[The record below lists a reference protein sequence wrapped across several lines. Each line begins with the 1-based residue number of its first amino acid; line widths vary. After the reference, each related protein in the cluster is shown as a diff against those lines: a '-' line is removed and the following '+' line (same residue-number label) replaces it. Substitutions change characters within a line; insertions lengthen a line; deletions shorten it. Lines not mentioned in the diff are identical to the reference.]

1 MASGAGAAAA
11 PAAEAAGAAPAGR
24 GCYLVRT
31 EENSGTLYACWS
43 ETVVE
48 GAIAY
53 TSPRKAVPKFKFNQR
68 GGKNELKR
76 GLGGPLI
83 KNYYQGWAEFVKNYV
98 KAFDGSLILY
108 PPLAA
113 AEASSPGAL
122 DVGLFLLQADQR
134 VKKIAANELVETV
147 DGVQAVAATNFN
159 ASVFPDGITVATPL
173 FLEKGNAQGASIAL
187 Q

>member
-1 MASGAGAAAA
+1 MGPSAFEQARLRIHATTALGTLNLRFCPRRLMASGAGAAAA

-83 KNYYQGWAEFVKNYV
+83 KNYYQ
-98 KAFDGSLILY
+98 DH
-108 PPLAA
+108 
-113 AEASSPGAL
+113 
-122 DVGLFLLQADQR
+122 
-134 VKKIAANELVETV
+134 
-147 DGVQAVAATNFN
+147 
-159 ASVFPDGITVATPL
+159 
-173 FLEKGNAQGASIAL
+173 EKTTRG
-187 Q
+187 

>member
-1 MASGAGAAAA
+1 MASGGGCAAAT
-11 PAAEAAGAAPAGR
+11 PAAEVAGGR
-24 GCYLVRT
+24 GCYLVCT

-43 ETVVE
+43 ETAIE
-48 GAIAY
+48 GALAY
-53 TSPRKAVPKFKFNQR
+53 TCPRKAVPKFKFNQR

-98 KAFDGSLILY
+98 KVFDGNLTMF
-108 PPLAA
+108 PPAT
-113 AEASSPGAL
+113 ASPPGSL
-122 DVGLFLLQADQR
+122 DVGVFLLQADQR
-134 VKKIAANELVETV
+134 VKKIAANELIDTVE
-147 DGVQAVAATNFN
+147 GVQAVAATNFN
-159 ASVFPDGITVATPL
+159 ASIFPDGITVATPL